1 MRRGKADEARWLGY
15 RALPW
20 LLMVAALWIG
30 APAASSELPNE
41 TTWANIIVE
50 FSGGMPPRQGD
61 EAAHSGGQAE
71 IAARIL
77 SRLEPHVRE
86 TARVFER
93 LPLIALSADAE
104 TMLRLIAMP
113 EVISV
118 RPDRDIGVLPSPST
132 AGVLDPP
139 GEIDVPA
146 ASDLITIPEVPVE
159 AAADELK
166 GTPAPAKAED
176 EPAPVAADEE

>member
-1 MRRGKADEARWLGY
+1 MRRGKTDGRSWLEF

-20 LLMVAALWIG
+20 LLMVATLWIG
-30 APAASSELPNE
+30 APAAGTDLPDE
-41 TTWANIIVE
+41 TSWANIIVE
-50 FSGGMPPRQGD
+50 FSGAMPPSQGD
-61 EAAHSGGQAE
+61 EAAHSEGQAD
-71 IAARIL
+71 IAVRIL

-132 AGVLDPP
+132 TGVSDPH
-139 GEIDVPA
+139 GEIDVPTV
-146 ASDLITIPEVPVE
+146 SDTIAIPKVPTE
-159 AAADELK
+159 AAGDELK
-166 GTPAPAKAED
+166 AKPAKTED
-176 EPAPVAADEE
+176 EATPVAADEE

>member
-1 MRRGKADEARWLGY
+1 MRRGKVGGARWLGF
-15 RALPW
+15 RALRW

-30 APAASSELPNE
+30 APAAGTDLPDD
-41 TTWANIIVE
+41 TSWANIIVE
-50 FSGGMPPRQGD
+50 FSGDMPLSQGD
-61 EAAHSGGQAE
+61 ESAHSGGQAD

-77 SRLEPHVRE
+77 SRLEPQARE

-118 RPDRDIGVLPSPST
+118 RPDRDVGVLPSPST
-132 AGVLDPP
+132 AGVLDSPD
-139 GEIDVPA
+139 EIDAPT
-146 ASDLITIPEVPVE
+146 ASDTIAIPEVPVE
-159 AAADELK
+159 AAEDDLK
-166 GTPAPAKAED
+166 AKPAKTED
-176 EPAPVAADEE
+176 EAVPVASDEE

>member
-1 MRRGKADEARWLGY
+1 MRKRGEADEAHWFGY

-30 APAASSELPNE
+30 APASGTDLPDE
-41 TTWANIIVE
+41 TSWANIIVE
-50 FSGGMPPRQGD
+50 FFGDMPPSQGD

-86 TARVFER
+86 TARVFDR

-104 TMLRLIAMP
+104 SMLRLIAMP

-132 AGVLDPP
+132 AGVSDPP
-139 GEIDVPA
+139 GEIDVPT
-146 ASDLITIPEVPVE
+146 ASDKIAIPEVSVE
-159 AAADELK
+159 AAEDDLK
-166 GTPAPAKAED
+166 AKSAKTED

>member
-1 MRRGKADEARWLGY
+1 MRRRGEADEARWLGC

-20 LLMVAALWIG
+20 LLTVAVLWIG
-30 APAASSELPNE
+30 APASGTDLPDE
-41 TTWANIIVE
+41 TSWANIVVE
-50 FSGGMPPRQGD
+50 FSGDMPPSQGD
-61 EAAHSGGQAE
+61 DAAHSGEQAE
-71 IAARIL
+71 VAARIL

-86 TARVFER
+86 TARLFER
-93 LPLIALSADAE
+93 LPLIAISADAE

-146 ASDLITIPEVPVE
+146 ASDTIAIPEVPVE

-176 EPAPVAADEE
+176 EPAPVAAD